1 MRVRALRCRRQSR
14 DRVRSLTP
22 PPLLRSALSRGR
34 GFVFALILCGCA
46 GGRVPRIGDPAP
58 TARDD
63 AAEVA
68 YQEVLS
74 RVSDRKAIYQGLDTV
89 VFISA
94 TWQSEEFVAARVAR
108 TAAFRGLGKLEHEQ
122 MLKTERD
129 KLKDDTVFFFGVHAN
144 DPRTDDF
151 DRSNSIWSLSLM
163 TSEGQLRPV
172 EVRRVGRAT
181 ADMRS
186 LYPYMD
192 TFWVGYEVRFINA
205 RPPFKLKVA
214 SSLGEANLEYNG
226 KTKE

>member
-1 MRVRALRCRRQSR
+1 MRL
-14 DRVRSLTP
+14 
-22 PPLLRSALSRGR
+22 ALSLL
-34 GFVFALILCGCA
+34 VLLCACA
-46 GGRVPRIGDPAP
+46 GGRVPRIGDPPP

-63 AAEVA
+63 GAEVA

-89 VFISA
+89 LFITS
-94 TWQSEEFVAARVAR
+94 TWQSDEFVNERVSR
-108 TAAFRGLGKLEHEQ
+108 QVAFRGLGKLEHDTI
-122 MLKTERD
+122 LKTERER
-129 KLKDDTVFFFGVHAN
+129 LKNDTVFFFGIHAN
-144 DPRTDDF
+144 DPKYDDF

-172 EVRRVGRAT
+172 EIRRVGRAT

-205 RPPFKLKVA
+205 QPPFKLKVA
-214 SSLGEANLEYNG
+214 SSLGEADLEFSD
-226 KTKE
+226 KKKE

>member
-1 MRVRALRCRRQSR
+1 MIGADTLSPLPLRARRPSP
-14 DRVRSLTP
+14 V
-22 PPLLRSALSRGR
+22 SRGV
-34 GFVFALILCGCA
+34 GLALLLAATTLSCT

-63 AAEVA
+63 GAEVA

-74 RVSDRKAIYQGLDTV
+74 RVSDRKAVYQGLDTV
-89 VFISA
+89 IFASA
-94 TWQSEEFVAARVAR
+94 SWQSEEFVAARVAR
-108 TAAFRGLGKLEHEQ
+108 TAAFRGLGKQEHED

-151 DRSNSIWSLSLM
+151 DRKNSIWSLSLV
-163 TSEGQLRPV
+163 TSEGLLRPV
-172 EVRRVGRAT
+172 EIRRIGRAN

-205 RPPFKLKVA
+205 QPPFKLKVA
-214 SSLGEANLEYNG
+214 SSLGEATLDYDG
-226 KTKE
+226 KKKE